1 MQPKRYRE
9 TKALSQSLLKDAS
22 KSPRKFE
29 ARYITGTMEREPT
42 AAMDL
47 GSLVDCM
54 LLTPGDLAEYFVQI
68 PDDVLTSNGQKRGKK
83 WEAFEAEHE
92 GKTLMKRIDFVLAA
106 TLVQKVKSHPIWPRI
121 VEAGFETQK
130 EVYWTDPQSQFPA
143 KALIDIFP
151 TNPTSQWLI
160 DLKTTGDMDDFEG
173 ENHQLFASESDEEF
187 IVRSKSVLNYG
198 YHTQGAW
205 YLRGASIAFERTFT
219 MFLLLVVET
228 SPPYRVKTF
237 RIADDALLAGQAFID
252 QATQALAARM
262 IANDWSE
269 PGENEII
276 EISLPTWAFK

>member
-9 TKALSQSLLKDAS
+9 AKALSQSLLKDAR
-22 KSPRKFE
+22 SPRKFE

-42 AAMDL
+42 QAMDL

-54 LLTPGDLAEYFVQI
+54 LLTPGELAQYFVQI

-130 EVYWTDPQSQFPA
+130 EVYWTDPASQFPA
-143 KALIDIFP
+143 KALVDIFP
-151 TNPTSQWLI
+151 TDPAKQWLI

-173 ENHQLFASESDEEF
+173 EHNHLFACEDDEERV
-187 IVRSKSVLNYG
+187 VRSKSVFNYG

-205 YLRGASIAFERTFT
+205 YLRGASTAFERMFTTFI
-219 MFLLLVVET
+219 LLVVET
-228 SPPYRVKTF
+228 SAPYRVKTF

-252 QATQALAARM
+252 RATQALAARM

-276 EISLPTWAFK
+276 EISLPNWAFK